1 MKLTKRACEAAKYP
15 DGAGNKRHVV
25 WDTELRGFGLR
36 VYPTG
41 TKSFVFS
48 YRANG
53 RKRLRTLG
61 PFGPL
66 TVHEARRRAEKA
78 RVEVA
83 DGKDP
88 VQEARK
94 RREATKTVRDQVEEY
109 INDQTL
115 KASTE
120 KTYRGLLENHIG
132 PRLGHL
138 TPSAVTDDDVRRF
151 MKAMDDIPYQAN
163 RARFLLGA
171 ALRRAKV
178 VNNPVDDVA
187 ARPEPRRERY
197 LGPDELTRLGDA
209 LRRLEGDGVVING
222 RTRRIPWQAAAALRL
237 LIFTGARTG
246 EILKLRWEH
255 IDLDRQVATISD
267 HKTKT
272 TTRDAAPRR
281 IILPKPAIEVLE
293 GIPKAEGDEWVFPG
307 RKPGM
312 HFFSLHRSWRWV
324 RAATELED
332 VRIHDL
338 RHSHASWGASSGLSL
353 LIVGQLLGHSSPSAT
368 QRYAHLWKDKLAEA
382 AESVASGLYAAMEG
396 KSGDVVPMER
406 RR

>member
-1 MKLTKRACEAAKYP
+1 MKLTKRACEAASYP

-41 TKSFVFS
+41 AKSFVFS

-120 KTYRGLLENHIG
+120 KTYRGLLEKHLG
-132 PRLGHL
+132 PRLGH
-138 TPSAVTDDDVRRF
+138 P
-151 MKAMDDIPYQAN
+151 
-163 RARFLLGA
+163 RAQ
-171 ALRRAKV
+171 
-178 VNNPVDDVA
+178 
-187 ARPEPRRERY
+187 
-197 LGPDELTRLGDA
+197 RLGDPGSEHRA
-209 LRRLEGDGVVING
+209 RL
-222 RTRRIPWQAAAALRL
+222 A
-237 LIFTGARTG
+237 
-246 EILKLRWEH
+246 H
-255 IDLDRQVATISD
+255 
-267 HKTKT
+267 
-272 TTRDAAPRR
+272 
-281 IILPKPAIEVLE
+281 
-293 GIPKAEGDEWVFPG
+293 
-307 RKPGM
+307 
-312 HFFSLHRSWRWV
+312 
-324 RAATELED
+324 D
-332 VRIHDL
+332 VRLGGNLYVPEQHIH
-338 RHSHASWGASSGLSL
+338 
-353 LIVGQLLGHSSPSAT
+353 
-368 QRYAHLWKDKLAEA
+368 
-382 AESVASGLYAAMEG
+382 
-396 KSGDVVPMER
+396 R
-406 RR
+406 R